1 MNQTS
6 KAAKAALTAALL
18 ALSAPVFAEFYVGG
32 GIGDG
37 TIETSE
43 NTPDGSFDF
52 DESDFAW
59 KLFGG
64 YMFSQYLG
72 VEAAYIDMGSPA
84 QNFSFV
90 DGEDTVN
97 VDFEAELTGFTVQG
111 VAAYPFDVFEVF
123 AKLGIVSYDAEFDAR
138 RSDID
143 GRLRLEDDGEELAY
157 GIGAKYNIDNFAL
170 RVDWDIYDT
179 GDIDERFDVDVW
191 SRTELLS
198 AERRR

>member
-6 KAAKAALTAALL
+6 KAATAALTAALL
-18 ALSAPVFAEFYVGG
+18 ALSAPAFAEFYVGG

-43 NTPDGSFDF
+43 DTPDGSFNF

-72 VEAAYIDMGSPA
+72 VEGSYFSMGSPD
-84 QNFSFV
+84 QNFSFNNGTETV
-90 DGEDTVN
+90 DVS
-97 VDFEAELTGFTVQG
+97 FEAELTGFTVQG

-123 AKLGIVSYDAEFDAR
+123 AKLGIVSYDAEFDVTSTDSAP
-138 RSDID
+138 
-143 GRLRLEDDGEELAY
+143 LKLEDDGEELAY
-157 GIGAKYNIDNFAL
+157 GIGAKYNIDRFAL

-179 GDIDERFDVDVW
+179 GDIDDVSMW
-191 SRTELLS
+191 TFGAELS
-198 AERRR
+198 F